1 MLGKKQFV
9 ATIVTTGMLVPIFM
23 STLRVSADVTTPK
36 DSLIEVAQKEKR
48 TIPYIT
54 LNSDTL
60 GETITSLSV
69 ENNILSGTRT
79 IDHVEESGY
88 EVGYGVYSSNSPEF
102 NLQTATEVGFLDVDM
117 GDLSQLVGTYANIS
131 SFPVAKYYYIVSA
144 TIDSIPMV
152 RINGEDLLG
161 NTLF

>member
-1 MLGKKQFV
+1 MLGKKQLV
-9 ATIVTTGMLVPIFM
+9 VTIMTTGMLVPIFV
-23 STLRVSADVTTPK
+23 STVGVFADVTIPK

-54 LNSDTL
+54 LNSDSF
-60 GETITSLSV
+60 GETITALTV

-79 IDHVEESGY
+79 KDHVEESGY

-117 GDLSQLVGTYANIS
+117 DDLSQLVGTYANIS
-131 SFPVAKYYYIVSA
+131 SFPVAKYYYIVTA
-144 TIDSIPMV
+144 TINSIPLV

-161 NTLF
+161 NASF